1 VKSGHT
7 LNHALVR
14 KVLADRTQ
22 FSVLRA
28 AKAER
33 ERDLLLDDEL
43 DDSLSLA

>member
-1 VKSGHT
+1 
-7 LNHALVR
+7 
-14 KVLADRTQ
+14 
-22 FSVLRA
+22 VLRA